1 MPRCLY
7 GPQLKREIVAY
18 TAARQSQKA
27 KLREIATELGVS
39 YRVLVA
45 WMRRAKLQQ
54 EAGKIP
60 FERTRPED
68 TPPIQSTAPAAEI
81 APAEDNDSSSLSE
94 LWLVL
99 RVERMKVENRETLLH
114 WLNEMPTEEPSAA
127 PHPSTEHD
135 SR

>member
-7 GPQLKREIVAY
+7 GPQLKRDIVAY

-27 KLREIATELGVS
+27 TVREIATELGLS
-39 YRVLVA
+39 YRALLA
-45 WMRRAKLQQ
+45 WTRRAKLQQ

-60 FERTRPED
+60 FERIHPED
-68 TPPIQSTAPAAEI
+68 TPPIHSTAPAAEI
-81 APAEDNDSSSLSE
+81 APAEDDDSSSLSE

-99 RVERMKVENRETLLH
+99 RVERMRVENRETLLR
-114 WLNEMPTEEPSAA
+114 WLNETPAAEPPAA